1 MGIQIGPS
9 NIQDIDG
16 ILWGWCWQ
24 WNNGD
29 HAVLT
34 YSFPTSR
41 QVYLDQGYADVQG
54 FQAFNAKQK
63 AAAEKVLANY
73 DAVCN
78 LDFVFTADPY
88 QGNIRFAEASYFDDG
103 NGFQNVNDTAF
114 GFAPDNA
121 IIAPWTQGDTW
132 YNNPDAAPGEN
143 YNSPIPGN
151 HAYTAGLLH
160 EVGHAVGLKHG
171 HEGQPVFNLDLSVAY
186 TNPALPANHDSQE
199 YSVMTYRAYPGAA
212 LAITPEE
219 YPSTLMQDDI
229 LALQY
234 LYGANYDHNDGN
246 TTYKWNPKTGAM
258 SINGQS
264 QGETY
269 HGKIFLTV
277 WDGGGVDTYDFSNY
291 DTNATIRLDPGAWS
305 TPSNAQR
312 ADLHLGAQEH
322 LARGCIANARYWEG
336 DLRPLIENAIGGSGN
351 DKITGNQVDNKLTGG
366 RGSDTLTGKSGND
379 RFDFNSIKDSAVGGK
394 RDVIT
399 DFKRGQDLIDL
410 KGIDAKTGSN
420 DQKFTWIGKQGF
432 HDEKGELRLID
443 KGASCIVQGDVDGD
457 GKADFEILVKVGLLG
472 ASDFLL

>member
-29 HAVLT
+29 HAVLS
-34 YSFPTSR
+34 YSFPTSA
-41 QVYLDQGYADVQG
+41 QVYLDQGYAAVHG
-54 FQAFNAKQK
+54 FQKFNSKQV

-78 LDFVFTADPY
+78 LDFVYEPDPY
-88 QGNIRFAEASYFDDG
+88 NGNIRFAEASYFDDG

-160 EVGHAVGLKHG
+160 EVGPAVGLKHG
-171 HEGQPVFNLDLSVAY
+171 HEDQPVFNLDLSVAY

-199 YSVMTYRAYPGAA
+199 YSIMTYRAYPGAA

-246 TTYKWNPKTGAM
+246 TTYKWSPKTGAM
-258 SINGQS
+258 FINGQ
-264 QGETY
+264 
-269 HGKIFLTV
+269 
-277 WDGGGVDTYDFSNY
+277 
-291 DTNATIRLDPGAWS
+291 
-305 TPSNAQR
+305 TPSNAQL
-312 ADLHLGAQEH
+312 ADLHLGTADHFAQ
-322 LARGCIANARYWEG
+322 GCIANAVNWQG

-366 RGSDTLTGKSGND
+366 RGSDTLTGKGGDD
-379 RFDFNSIKDSAVGGK
+379 RFDFNSFKESSVGSK
-394 RDVIT
+394 RDIIT
-399 DFKRGQDLIDL
+399 DFKRGQELIDL

-420 DQKFTWIGKQGF
+420 NQKFTWIDKQGF
-432 HDEKGELRLID
+432 HDKKGELRYID

-457 GKADFEILVKVGLLG
+457 GKADFEILVKVGSLG